1 MPIRYVNGGEMNILS
16 EWDTP
21 DLQVMLAIFQ
31 TIVGNEISIS
41 DIKSIIPDI
50 KRELKKRKHETTNPQ
65 G

>member
-1 MPIRYVNGGEMNILS
+1 MKILS

-50 KRELKKRKHETTNPQ
+50 KRELKRRKHETTNPPS
-65 G
+65 

>member
-1 MPIRYVNGGEMNILS
+1 MKTLS
-16 EWDTP
+16 EWDTS